1 MNAIKMGTKVQT
13 VDGIK
18 GVISGYPTNS
28 EVRLVV
34 VGDDDRYTKVTV
46 PLESIIVNMVPVDAI
61 FDGTPAE
68 MIAAANVIENKAW
81 GTKGLP
87 VPR

>member
-18 GVISGYPTNS
+18 GVVLGYPSNT
-28 EVRLVV
+28 EVKLFVEGAPRQI
-34 VGDDDRYTKVTV
+34 V
-46 PLESIIVNMVPVDAI
+46 PLESIIVNMVPADAI
-61 FDGTPAE
+61 FNGTPAE
-68 MIAAANVIENKAW
+68 MIASANTVENKAW

-87 VPR
+87 VPA